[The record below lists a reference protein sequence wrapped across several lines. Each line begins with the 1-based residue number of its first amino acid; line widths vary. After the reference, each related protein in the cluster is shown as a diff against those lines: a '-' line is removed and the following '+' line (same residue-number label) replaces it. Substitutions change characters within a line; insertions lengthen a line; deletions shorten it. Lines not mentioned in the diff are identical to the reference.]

1 MLQNSTNDQSE
12 IEIRILTD
20 RKECC
25 IPWFKMDE
33 PPHIKV
39 CTNANLICKLIF
51 QKYVVIW

>member
-25 IPWFKMDE
+25 TPWFKMDE

>member
-1 MLQNSTNDQSE
+1 MPQNSTNDQSE

-25 IPWFKMDE
+25 ISWFKMDE

-39 CTNANLICKLIF
+39 YAQMPI
-51 QKYVVIW
+51 